1 MNPDDKP
8 DSLIVRPLTYEQMS
22 EAERQYYDPRR
33 RHRPQVPEAIYEYN
47 PYRAFDDEVEPFHR
61 NKS

>member
-1 MNPDDKP
+1 VNPDDKP

-22 EAERQYYDPRR
+22 EAQRQYYDPRR
-33 RHRPQVPEAIYEYN
+33 RHRSRVPETIHEYHPLN
-47 PYRAFDDEVEPFHR
+47 FYDNEVEPFHR